1 MIFTKIKELCAESG
15 ISIARL
21 EKECKIGNGTIS
33 AWDKSS
39 PRLDN
44 LKKIADFFSK
54 PIEYFL
60 E

>member
-1 MIFTKIKELCAESG
+1 MILKKIKELCAEKG
-15 ISIARL
+15 ITIARL
-21 EKECKIGNGTIS
+21 EKECKIGNATIS

-44 LKKIADFFSK
+44 LKKVADFFDK